1 MQIKY
6 LGHASFLIK
15 TKDAKLITDPYDPEM
30 VGLKFPKTEADVVTI
45 SHHHPDHDK
54 ADMVSGTPLALD
66 WPGEY
71 EKNGVRIFGF
81 KSFHDKSQGSERG
94 ENILFKFEAE
104 DVSILHC
111 GDMGVVPNQELLD
124 EIGDIDILMVPVG
137 GFYTIGPEDAVEV
150 VKKIEP
156 SIVIPMHYN
165 DPSLDQKTFGK
176 LSTLADFLKK
186 FGIEKPELVDQLT
199 IKKEELGEEIK
210 IVPMKITS

>member
-15 TKDAKLITDPYDPEM
+15 TKDARIITDPFDPKM
-30 VGLKFPKTEADVVTI
+30 VGLKFPKTEADVITI
-45 SHHHPDHDK
+45 SHHHPDHNK
-54 ADMVSGTPLALD
+54 ADIVSGTPLTLD

-111 GDMGVVPNQELLD
+111 GDMGVVPSQELLD

-165 DPSLDQKTFGK
+165 DPLLDQKTFGK

>member
-15 TKDAKLITDPYDPEM
+15 TKDARVVTDPYDSKM

-45 SHHHPDHDK
+45 SHHHPDHNK
-54 ADMVSGTPLALD
+54 ADVVSGTPLTLD

-111 GDMGVVPNQELLD
+111 GDMGVVPTQELLD

-165 DPSLDQKTFGK
+165 DPALDQKTFGK

-210 IVPMKITS
+210 IVPMRRTG